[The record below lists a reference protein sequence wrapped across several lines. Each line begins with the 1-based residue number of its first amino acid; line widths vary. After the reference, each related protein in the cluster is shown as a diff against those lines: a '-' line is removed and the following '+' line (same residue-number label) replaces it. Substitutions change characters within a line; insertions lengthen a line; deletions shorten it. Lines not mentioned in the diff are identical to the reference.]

1 MLTGIHFL
9 KKNWLT
15 AALVAL
21 TMPATYFA
29 HKHFKR
35 EYEPRLAVLP
45 LLKSASKVTPYS
57 LVLSPHSLLLS
68 PHSPL
73 LTPHSSLLTTTSNN
87 LLLLLPGRRC
97 CKDDSAG
104 RRAAAALRAQ
114 VRAAR
119 AARGGKARAL
129 SLLTLGLS
137 RGATACVKRAPF
149 SCRVTFSRA
158 HRWLLYCRAA
168 MAMLSG

>member
-45 LLKSASKVTPYS
+45 LLKSASKVAPDS
-57 LVLSPHSLLLS
+57 L
-68 PHSPL
+68 
-73 LTPHSSLLTTTSNN
+73 
-87 LLLLLPGRRC
+87 
-97 CKDDSAG
+97 
-104 RRAAAALRAQ
+104 
-114 VRAAR
+114 
-119 AARGGKARAL
+119 
-129 SLLTLGLS
+129 
-137 RGATACVKRAPF
+137 
-149 SCRVTFSRA
+149 
-158 HRWLLYCRAA
+158 
-168 MAMLSG
+168 

>member
-73 LTPHSSLLTTTSNN
+73 LTPHSSLLTTTSYCV
-87 LLLLLPGRRC
+87 LLTTSRTPALPG
-97 CKDDSAG
+97 
-104 RRAAAALRAQ
+104 
-114 VRAAR
+114 
-119 AARGGKARAL
+119 
-129 SLLTLGLS
+129 
-137 RGATACVKRAPF
+137 
-149 SCRVTFSRA
+149 
-158 HRWLLYCRAA
+158 
-168 MAMLSG
+168 